1 MAMKAQYNKFLSMPY
16 IPFRIVMA
24 LLENDN
30 FCKLLYYNTPD
41 ALSKPNLTMAQKRQL
56 IWDGQDNMEDYN
68 IFLTNVQPNEEIE
81 NRTIVKVYRYNTEP
95 VNNVM
100 ATVCYRFDILF
111 GSKIPLV
118 KYNGLTCNRGDVI
131 EMEIMK
137 SLNGEDVAGVGF
149 LQYNDRLT
157 SICNS
162 QVGIGNNYTFTGLTI
177 IMATIVGDVDEGG
190 GC

>member
-1 MAMKAQYNKFLSMPY
+1 
-16 IPFRIVMA
+16 MA

-41 ALSKPNLTMAQKRQL
+41 ALSQPNLTIEQKRSL
-56 IWDGQDNMEDYN
+56 IWDGEDDMENYH
-68 IFLTNVQPNEEIE
+68 IFLTNVQPNEEIQ
-81 NRTIVKVYRYNTEP
+81 NRTLMKVYRYNSEP
-95 VNNVM
+95 KTQLG

-118 KYNGLTCNRGDVI
+118 KYNGITCNRGDVM

-137 SLNGEDVAGVGF
+137 SLNGEDVAGVGY
-149 LQYNDRLT
+149 LQYNDELT
-157 SICNS
+157 SLCGS
-162 QVGIGNNYTFTGLTI
+162 QVGIGNNYTFTGLSI
-177 IMATIVGDVDEGG
+177 IFGTFILDTENG